1 MSSDSSSVDPS
12 IARRFTEYVGVY
24 DADATLWGEVSYW
37 IGARF
42 GARHCSLCDVTHG
55 LFRQRAEWKACALE
69 LTAPFVTYHRNDA
82 PEDVRA
88 AAAGNYPIVLGRHA
102 GSLVVL
108 LTNADIERYDGSP
121 QALAA
126 ALLAK
131 P

>member
-1 MSSDSSSVDPS
+1 MSSDSSAFDSS
-12 IARRFTEYVGVY
+12 ASSRYTEYVGVY
-24 DADATLWGEVSYW
+24 DADATLWGEMSYW

-55 LFRQRAEWKACALE
+55 LFRQRAVWRARALE
-69 LTAPFVTYHRNDA
+69 LPAPFVTYHRNDA
-82 PEDVRA
+82 PEDVRG

-108 LTNADIERYDGSP
+108 LTNADIERCDGSP
-121 QALAA
+121 QALAT

>member
-1 MSSDSSSVDPS
+1 MSSDASAVSSSAS
-12 IARRFTEYVGVY
+12 RRYTEYVGVF

-37 IGARF
+37 LGARF
-42 GARHCSLCDVTHG
+42 GTRHCSLCDVTHG
-55 LFRQRAEWKACALE
+55 LFRPRADWKACALE
-69 LTAPFVTYHRNDA
+69 LPAPFATYHRNDA

-102 GSLVVL
+102 GGLIVL
-108 LTNADIERYDGSP
+108 LTNADIERCDGSP

-126 ALLAK
+126 ALLAQ

>member
-69 LTAPFVTYHRNDA
+69 LPAPFVTYHRNDA

-102 GSLVVL
+102 GGLVVL
-108 LTNADIERYDGSP
+108 LTNADIERCDGSP
-121 QALAA
+121 QALAT

>member
-108 LTNADIERYDGSP
+108 LTNADIERCDGSP
-121 QALAA
+121 QALAT